1 MSEQQRLLKLIG
13 ACDFAIT
20 DVVLYLDSHP
30 TCRNA
35 LAYYEKHRK
44 MRSEAAAAYES
55 QFGPLNMRS
64 NENPNK
70 WTWIDNPWPW
80 EMEA

>member
-1 MSEQQRLLKLIG
+1 MCEKHRLLKLIR
-13 ACDFAIT
+13 AYDFALFDT
-20 DVVLYLDSHP
+20 ALYLDAHP
-30 TCRNA
+30 TCQNA

-44 MRSEAAAAYES
+44 LRDEAVATYQS
-55 QFGPLNMRS
+55 QFGPLCIRA
-64 NENPNK
+64 NENPNR

>member
-1 MSEQQRLLKLIG
+1 MCERHRLMKLLR
-13 ACDFAIT
+13 AYHFAIT

-30 TCRNA
+30 TCQKA
-35 LAYYEKHRK
+35 LAYYEKYRTLY
-44 MRSEAAAAYES
+44 REAAASYEC
-55 QFGPLNMRS
+55 QFGPLNMRT
-64 NENPNK
+64 NENPDR